1 MDRAKEA
8 IQVSFSD
15 QRKYKRVFE
24 IIDKRWD
31 SKLHS
36 PLHAA
41 GLVLNP
47 ELFYDN
53 EERIL
58 GDEPL
63 WNGYYEC
70 IEKLIPEESVQDKI
84 TEQFSIYRNAEQL
97 FGKNM
102 AIRQRKTKSP
112 GERIHT
118 KKRNKL
124 TLKRL
129 NDLVFIK
136 YNRTLRRR
144 YNARNVIDP
153 ISLDSIDHANEWLTG
168 VPEDHADEEVF
179 EETSDFT
186 WGDVA
191 EARRIGERIYGLRG
205 STSTSSS
212 QRKGKEA
219 ATLSLVDEEE
229 EVEEDDEQYNN
240 DSGIQEFDNL
250 VEE

>member
-1 MDRAKEA
+1 MG
-8 IQVSFSD
+8 
-15 QRKYKRVFE
+15 
-24 IIDKRWD
+24 
-31 SKLHS
+31 SKGHQWATS
-36 PLHAA
+36 

-47 ELFYDN
+47 ELFYAN

-63 WNGYYEC
+63 WNDYYEC

-102 AIRQRKTKSP
+102 AIRQRTTKSP
-112 GERIHT
+112 DSYQ
-118 KKRNKL
+118 KRNKL

-153 ISLDSIDHANEWLTG
+153 ISLDNIDDANEWLTG

-179 EETSDFT
+179 EDTSDIT

-191 EARRIGERIYGLRG
+191 ETRGIGERIYGLRG

-212 QRKGKEA
+212 QRKGKQA
-219 ATLSLVDEEE
+219 ATLSLVD
-229 EVEEDDEQYNN
+229 EEDDEQYNN

-250 VEE
+250 AEE